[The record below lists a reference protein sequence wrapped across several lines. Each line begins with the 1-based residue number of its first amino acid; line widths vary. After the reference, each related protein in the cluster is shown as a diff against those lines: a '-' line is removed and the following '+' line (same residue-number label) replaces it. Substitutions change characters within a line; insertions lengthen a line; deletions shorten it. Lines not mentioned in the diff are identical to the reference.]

1 MDVNKFM
8 NSYEFLYDLKQRE
21 LNDVEKLLK
30 NKKIRK
36 KLKEDEKIQ
45 LKGIKGNRK
54 QELKQ
59 ITKNKE
65 KMEVKKQIK

>member
-1 MDVNKFM
+1 M

-59 ITKNKE
+59 ITKTKE